1 MSSDRYLRKIYVQG
15 DRIVLVVVWLMC
27 LNSIALAGWYD
38 TWQTAL
44 FVSVPLALLSTA
56 AVIFATGS
64 LLTRLTNGTVF
75 MCLAAAVIHQG
86 HGMIELH
93 FAIFSL
99 LAFLLYYRD
108 WKPLV
113 LGSVVVAVHHVL
125 FDILQRS
132 GAPVYVMDHH
142 HGLEYVA
149 VHAAYVVV
157 EAVILVYMATLI
169 RAEAIQSAEV
179 SALGTRMAVV
189 DGVIDLRVPAEAGS
203 PFARGFQ
210 EFIAAMARAIGSARN
225 SAARL
230 AQATRQLNASASSAR
245 EAVAHQEESAQEIA
259 NTVGQ
264 MMQTSEDAVQQS
276 RDALAAATSAQ
287 ADTGRSRATVNQSL
301 ELIRQL
307 EAAVRDAGAVMER
320 LNQDS
325 VRIAEMVDVI
335 NGVADQTNLL
345 ALNAAIEAAR
355 AGEAGRGFSVVADEV
370 GKLAQ
375 HTRASTEKIGA
386 AVGALQAASSDAKLA
401 LGRSAD
407 AARRSVEHGQEVD
420 HVLQV
425 IEKSTATIRE
435 LNGSIVAA
443 ADEQKLATANVLQGI
458 QAIRDAAGLTV
469 REIEKTALAARE
481 MQNLSEEMESSV
493 GQFRCDEAEEPI
505 RTARRPLVR
514 SRALTIAA
522 GHS

>member
-1 MSSDRYLRKIYVQG
+1 
-15 DRIVLVVVWLMC
+15 
-27 LNSIALAGWYD
+27 
-38 TWQTAL
+38 
-44 FVSVPLALLSTA
+44 
-56 AVIFATGS
+56 
-64 LLTRLTNGTVF
+64 
-75 MCLAAAVIHQG
+75 
-86 HGMIELH
+86 
-93 FAIFSL
+93 
-99 LAFLLYYRD
+99 
-108 WKPLV
+108 
-113 LGSVVVAVHHVL
+113 
-125 FDILQRS
+125 
-132 GAPVYVMDHH
+132 
-142 HGLEYVA
+142 
-149 VHAAYVVV
+149 
-157 EAVILVYMATLI
+157 
-169 RAEAIQSAEV
+169 
-179 SALGTRMAVV
+179 
-189 DGVIDLRVPAEAGS
+189 
-203 PFARGFQ
+203 
-210 EFIAAMARAIGSARN
+210 
-225 SAARL
+225 
-230 AQATRQLNASASSAR
+230 
-245 EAVAHQEESAQEIA
+245 
-259 NTVGQ
+259 
-264 MMQTSEDAVQQS
+264 
-276 RDALAAATSAQ
+276 
-287 ADTGRSRATVNQSL
+287 L